1 MAALFALSAAVSF
14 GVADFAGGLAARRTS
29 ALTVTLLVQL
39 AGSAVLLPAL
49 ALLPG
54 HLSTAAAVSGAIAGL
69 AGSFG
74 LLLYLR
80 GLAVGPMGVVAP
92 LSALIG
98 AGLPFGVG
106 VLTGER
112 PPPVTL
118 GGVVAALLAVALA
131 TANTRRGGAPATGLL
146 LGLGSGVGFGLF
158 YVALGTTPPGSGLWP
173 LLAARGAS
181 LVLFGG
187 LVLSAARA
195 RSRPAG
201 LGLIALSGALDMIA
215 NILFLLAVRSGALG
229 VSAVLVSLYPVVV
242 VVLARFVLGERLNA
256 VQLASV
262 TLAVAAGA
270 VLSAGG

>member
-29 ALTVTLLVQL
+29 ALMVTLLVQL

-54 HLSTAAAVSGAIAGL
+54 HPSTAAAVSGAIAGL

-106 VLTGER
+106 VLAGER
-112 PPPVTL
+112 PAPVTL

-146 LGLGSGVGFGLF
+146 LGSEPVSGSGCSTLPSAPHRPDPVYGRSSRL
-158 YVALGTTPPGSGLWP
+158 AEPPWCCSEGW
-173 LLAARGAS
+173 
-181 LVLFGG
+181 
-187 LVLSAARA
+187 
-195 RSRPAG
+195 
-201 LGLIALSGALDMIA
+201 
-215 NILFLLAVRSGALG
+215 
-229 VSAVLVSLYPVVV
+229 Y
-242 VVLARFVLGERLNA
+242 
-256 VQLASV
+256 
-262 TLAVAAGA
+262 
-270 VLSAGG
+270 